1 MTHWLPMSDLIITG
15 IQANLV
21 WENPE
26 ANRRMLE
33 STMAAITEP
42 TQLLVL
48 PEMFST
54 GFTMHAV
61 ELAETMD
68 GPTIQWM
75 RAMAKQHRF
84 ILTGSLIIREGDA
97 VFNRL
102 LWVLPTGDIGYYNKR
117 HLFAF
122 AGEHEQYTA
131 GQQRFIASVNGWKV
145 NLQICYDLRFPVW
158 SRQQLQKT
166 EQGLMPE
173 FDLLIYVANWPERRS
188 HAWKSLLVARA
199 IENQCY
205 VLGVNRVGTDANQIA
220 YSGDSMLV
228 GPLGDMIHQVTQT
241 ESTFTCTLQKA
252 ELDSIRRS
260 FPFLRDADSF
270 SIFPD

>member
-1 MTHWLPMSDLIITG
+1 MSELTVTG

-26 ANRRMLE
+26 ANRRLLE
-33 STMAAITEP
+33 SKIAAITEP
-42 TQLLVL
+42 TQLVVL

-54 GFTMHAV
+54 GFSMRAD
-61 ELAETMD
+61 ELSETMD
-68 GPTIQWM
+68 GPTVEWM
-75 RAMAKQHRF
+75 RSMSKQFR
-84 ILTGSLIIREGDA
+84 IVLTGSIIIREGAA

-102 LWVLPTGDIGYYNKR
+102 LWVLPNGEIGFYNKR

-131 GQQRFIASVNGWKV
+131 GDQRFIASVNGWKV

-158 SRQQLQKT
+158 SRQQMHKT
-166 EQGLMPE
+166 EKGLMPE

-205 VLGVNRVGTDANQIA
+205 VMGVNRVGTDANNIT

-228 GPLGDMIHQVTQT
+228 SPLGDIIHQVTQN
-241 ESTFTCTLQKA
+241 ESTFTCQLQKA
-252 ELDSIRRS
+252 ELDSVRHS

-270 SIFPD
+270 TVSPD

>member
-1 MTHWLPMSDLIITG
+1 
-15 IQANLV
+15 
-21 WENPE
+21 
-26 ANRRMLE
+26 
-33 STMAAITEP
+33 
-42 TQLLVL
+42 
-48 PEMFST
+48 
-54 GFTMHAV
+54 
-61 ELAETMD
+61 
-68 GPTIQWM
+68 
-75 RAMAKQHRF
+75 
-84 ILTGSLIIREGDA
+84 
-97 VFNRL
+97 
-102 LWVLPTGDIGYYNKR
+102 LPTGDIGYYNKR

-158 SRQQLQKT
+158 SRQQMHKT
-166 EQGLMPE
+166 EQGLTPE

-220 YSGDSMLV
+220 YSGDSMVV

-241 ESTFTCTLQKA
+241 ESTFTCTLQKD
-252 ELDSIRRS
+252 ELDSVRRS